1 MFSGCSSLKWAPE
14 LLAKELESSCYSYM
28 FQNCISLNKIRVH
41 FDAWNNY
48 SFFNW
53 VYGVASEGV
62 FIKPRQ
68 L

>member
-1 MFSGCSSLKWAPE
+1 
-14 LLAKELESSCYSYM
+14 M